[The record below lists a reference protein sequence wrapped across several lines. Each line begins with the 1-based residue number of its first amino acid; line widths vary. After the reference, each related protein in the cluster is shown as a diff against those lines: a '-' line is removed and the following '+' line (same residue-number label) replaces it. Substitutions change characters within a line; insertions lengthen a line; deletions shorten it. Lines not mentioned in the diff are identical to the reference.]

1 MSQDLVNLNSM
12 IEKIRVSAEQ
22 DGYRKAMLKVLEALR
37 PFLPDDIGRTLKLP
51 PRKAEAGFRGKPA
64 VQKRARKTRLKP
76 HGFNAQLIERAM
88 RKVGAPVSK
97 GEIRR
102 MVGGIPKTSVS
113 HAVDRMVKEG
123 KAEKDVATGNYRLK
137 AEPNPT
143 PRRAS

>member
-1 MSQDLVNLNSM
+1 MSQDLVNLNSI
-12 IEKIRVSAEQ
+12 IEKIRANAEQ

-37 PFLPDDIGRTLKLP
+37 PFLPDDVGRALKLP
-51 PRKAEAGFRGKPA
+51 ARRTDAAFRGKPA
-64 VQKRARKTRLKP
+64 VQKKARKTRLKP

-88 RKVGAPVSK
+88 RKVGSPMSK

-113 HAVDRMVKEG
+113 HAVDRLVKEG
-123 KAEKDVATGNYRLK
+123 KAEKDVATGNYRLTP
-137 AEPNPT
+137 EPN